1 MNMQVNLAKDELE
14 EYVAMVFPY
23 TNVGD
28 IEVSRELMK
37 AIFGTAKKNIQEYG
51 VIDYLEIERK
61 DTVLLVQGKEAKK
74 IGAIY
79 LTWRLEGKK
88 HLIALAPKWYC
99 DVAEEMD
106 EYIPEHI
113 KSELEGCKYY
123 AKV

>member
-1 MNMQVNLAKDELE
+1 MQVNLSKDELE

-61 DTVLLVQGKEAKK
+61 DTVLLVQGKEP
-74 IGAIY
+74 
-79 LTWRLEGKK
+79 RR
-88 HLIALAPKWYC
+88 
-99 DVAEEMD
+99 
-106 EYIPEHI
+106 
-113 KSELEGCKYY
+113 
-123 AKV
+123 